1 MQEYHS
7 KSTRLPWIIQ
17 VYFKLQVVSLFPF
30 IFTGK
35 MDPVLEP
42 YNVHMTNKE
51 NEEQLQAQNQRI
63 SNLGKTYRNYQLEL
77 QKINDRLQITK

>member
-17 VYFKLQVVSLFPF
+17 VYIKLQVVSLFPF

-51 NEEQLQAQNQRI
+51 NEEQQAQNQRK
-63 SNLGKTYRNYQLEL
+63 SNQGKTYRNYQLEL
-77 QKINDRLQITK
+77 QKINDRLQIKK